1 MKLKA
6 HHQLSEHIENQVFF
20 TYEGP
25 KANQFKVFCEE
36 RLIYNMIYPLY
47 VAGDYGTENFEVFT
61 LHQEGRFKR
70 ISFLHFLFKEDKKIE
85 ASDFRKASHALVNKI
100 RATKHLEINLIV
112 GEEMEKLFS
121 LPLKEMVKGL
131 GEGFFLSSYS
141 FNKYQKE
148 EKKRKKINKVTFIT
162 KEKEI
167 KKVVL
172 ETELVCQTVSSVRD
186 WVNEPSN
193 HFNVKEFSKTVIDE
207 AKKNKVAY
215 QVMGKSEI
223 KKLKMGGLLAVNA
236 GSSQPA
242 QILTLEHGLTKYK
255 TNKKILLVGKGVVF
269 DTGGISLKP
278 SLGMGEMKMDMA
290 GGACVL
296 GTVMAAKKLDLNVSL
311 IGMVPMTDNKP
322 GSLAINPGDVVKMH
336 NGVSV
341 EIDNTDAEGRLILA
355 DTLAYGIKKYK
366 PNIVIDVA
374 TLTGACIIALGNHR
388 AGLFSNEVSLAEELL
403 KASMMAGEKLWE
415 LPLDEE
421 YFEQIKSDV
430 ADIRNVGGREAG
442 AVTAAK
448 FLERFVDKVSW
459 AHLDIAGTAFLEKP
473 FFYWRKGATGFGVR
487 LLIEYLKKLS

>member
-1 MKLKA
+1 MKLKK
-6 HHQLSEHIENQVFF
+6 
-20 TYEGP
+20 T
-25 KANQFKVFCEE
+25 KW
-36 RLIYNMIYPLY
+36 LI
-47 VAGDYGTENFEVFT
+47 
-61 LHQEGRFKR
+61 K
-70 ISFLHFLFKEDKKIE
+70 
-85 ASDFRKASHALVNKI
+85 
-100 RATKHLEINLIV
+100 
-112 GEEMEKLFS
+112 
-121 LPLKEMVKGL
+121 
-131 GEGFFLSSYS
+131 
-141 FNKYQKE
+141 
-148 EKKRKKINKVTFIT
+148 
-162 KEKEI
+162 
-167 KKVVL
+167 
-172 ETELVCQTVSSVRD
+172 
-186 WVNEPSN
+186 
-193 HFNVKEFSKTVIDE
+193 
-207 AKKNKVAY
+207 
-215 QVMGKSEI
+215 VMGKSEI

-236 GSSQPA
+236 GSSEPA

-255 TNKKILLVGKGVVF
+255 TKKRILLVGKGVVF

-296 GTVMAAKKLDLNVSL
+296 GTVMAAKKLDLNVHL

-322 GSLAINPGDVVKMH
+322 GSLATNPGDVVKMH

-366 PNIVIDVA
+366 PDVVIDVA
-374 TLTGACIIALGNHR
+374 TLTGACIIALGSHR
-388 AGLFSNEVSLAEELL
+388 AGLFSNEASLAQELL

-459 AHLDIAGTAFLEKP
+459 AHLDIAGTSFLEKP
-473 FFYWRKGATGFGVR
+473 FFYWQKGATGFGLR